1 MVKPQLTIQLS
12 DAQRIPQIGLG
23 VWQASEEETRAA
35 VRVALEE
42 GYRHVD
48 TASIYGNERGVGN
61 GLRDAG
67 IQREQVFLTTKIWN
81 DAHGLEAATAALDAS
96 LERLNVEYVDLLL
109 IHWPAPSQDNYVDT
123 WRALIAA
130 QRSGKAR
137 SIGVSNFN
145 PDHLQKLID
154 ETGVAPVLNQIE
166 LHPFMQQDALRSA
179 HESMGIATQSWSPLG
194 QGSALSDPVISEIAR
209 KYGRT
214 AAQVI
219 IRWHMELGLIAIPK
233 SITPSRIRENFNVF
247 DFTLD
252 APDIAAIAALDSGK
266 RLGPDPSAFA

>member
-1 MVKPQLTIQLS
+1 MLKPQLTIQLS

-23 VWQASEEETRAA
+23 VWQASDDEARGA

-42 GYRHVD
+42 GFRHVD
-48 TASIYGNERGVGN
+48 TASIYGNEKGVGD

-67 IQREQVFLTTKIWN
+67 TSREQVFLTTKIWN
-81 DAHGLEAATAALDAS
+81 DAHGFESATAALDAS
-96 LERLNVEYVDLLL
+96 LERLNVDYVDLLL

-154 ETGVAPVLNQIE
+154 ETGIAPVLNQIE
-166 LHPFMQQDALRSA
+166 LHPFMQQEALRSA

-194 QGSALSDPVISEIAR
+194 QGSALLNPVILDIAQ
-209 KYGRT
+209 KHGRT

-219 IRWHMELGLIAIPK
+219 IRWHLELGLIAIPK

-247 DFTLD
+247 DFSLD
-252 APDIAAIAALDSGK
+252 ASDLAAIARLDSGK
-266 RLGPDPSAFA
+266 RLGPDPSTFA

>member
-12 DAQRIPQIGLG
+12 DGQRIPQMGLG
-23 VWQASEEETRAA
+23 VWQTSDDEARVA

-48 TASIYGNERGVGN
+48 TASIYGNEKGVGE

-67 IQREQVFLTTKIWN
+67 IPREQVFLTTKIWN
-81 DAHGLEAATAALDAS
+81 DAHGFESATSALDAS
-96 LERLNVEYVDLLL
+96 LERMSVDYVDLLL

-123 WRALIAA
+123 WRAMIDA
-130 QRSGKAR
+130 QRNGKAR

-145 PDHLQKLID
+145 PDHLKRLID

-166 LHPFMQQDALRSA
+166 LHPSMQQQNLRQV

-194 QGSALSDPVISEIAR
+194 QGSALTNPVILGIAQ
-209 KYGRT
+209 KHGRT
-214 AAQVI
+214 AAQVV
-219 IRWHMELGLIAIPK
+219 IRWHLEFGLIAIPK
-233 SITPSRIRENFNVF
+233 SITPSRIRENLNVF
-247 DFTLD
+247 DFVLD
-252 APDIAAIAALDSGK
+252 TNDLVDIAIAG
-266 RLGPDPSAFA
+266 

>member
-1 MVKPQLTIQLS
+1 MVKPQLNIQLS

-23 VWQASEEETRAA
+23 VWQASNEEARAA

-48 TASIYGNERGVGN
+48 TASIYGNEKGVGE
-61 GLRDAG
+61 GIRDAG
-67 IQREQVFLTTKIWN
+67 TPRAEVFLTTKIWN
-81 DAHGLEAATAALDAS
+81 DAHGFEAASVALDAS
-96 LERLNVEYVDLLL
+96 LERLNVDYVDLLL

-123 WRALIAA
+123 WRALINA
-130 QRSGKAR
+130 QRNGKTR

-166 LHPFMQQDALRSA
+166 LHPYMQQEALRKV

-194 QGSALSDPVISEIAR
+194 QGSALSNSVILEIAR
-209 KYGRT
+209 KYDRT

-233 SITPSRIRENFNVF
+233 SITPSRIRENFKVF
-247 DFTLD
+247 DFVLD
-252 APDIAAIAALDSGK
+252 ASDLAAMNALNCGN
-266 RLGPDPSAFA
+266 RMGPDPSTFA

>member
-23 VWQASEEETRAA
+23 VWQASDEEARAA
-35 VRVALEE
+35 VRIALEE

-48 TASIYGNERGVGN
+48 TASIYGNEKGVGE

-67 IQREQVFLTTKIWN
+67 TPREQVFLTTKIWN
-81 DAHGLEAATAALDAS
+81 DAHGFESATAALDAS
-96 LERLNVEYVDLLL
+96 LERLNVDYVDLLL

-130 QRSGKAR
+130 QRSGKTR

-145 PDHLQKLID
+145 TEHLQKLID

-166 LHPFMQQDALRSA
+166 LHPFMQQEALRKA

-194 QGSALSDPVISEIAR
+194 QGSALSDPIILEIAR
-209 KYGRT
+209 KHGRT

-252 APDIAAIAALDSGK
+252 TSDLAAIAALDCGK
-266 RLGPDPSAFA
+266 RLGPDPSTFV

>member
-1 MVKPQLTIQLS
+1 MLKPQLTIQLS

-23 VWQASEEETRAA
+23 VWQASDDEARGA

-48 TASIYGNERGVGN
+48 TASIYGNEKGVGD

-67 IQREQVFLTTKIWN
+67 TSREQVFLTTKIWN
-81 DAHGLEAATAALDAS
+81 DAHGFESATAALDAS
-96 LERLNVEYVDLLL
+96 LERLNVDYVDLLL

-154 ETGVAPVLNQIE
+154 ETGIAPVLNQIE
-166 LHPFMQQDALRSA
+166 LHPFMQQEALRSA

-194 QGSALSDPVISEIAR
+194 QGSALLNPVILDIAQ
-209 KYGRT
+209 KHGRT

-219 IRWHMELGLIAIPK
+219 IRWHLELGLIAIPK

-247 DFTLD
+247 DFSLD
-252 APDIAAIAALDSGK
+252 ASDLAAIARLDSGK
-266 RLGPDPSAFA
+266 RLGPDPSTFA

>member
-23 VWQASEEETRAA
+23 VWQASDEDARAA

-48 TASIYGNERGVGN
+48 TASIYGNEKGVGE

-67 IQREQVFLTTKIWN
+67 IPREQVFLTTKIWN
-81 DAHGLEAATAALDAS
+81 DAHGFEPATAALDAS
-96 LERLNVEYVDLLL
+96 LERLNVDYVDLLL
-109 IHWPAPSQDNYVDT
+109 IHWPVPGQDNYVDT
-123 WRALIAA
+123 WRALINA
-130 QRSGKAR
+130 QRNGKAR

-145 PDHLQKLID
+145 PDHLQKLMD

-166 LHPFMQQDALRSA
+166 LHPFMQQEALRSA
-179 HESMGIATQSWSPLG
+179 HESIGIATQSWSPLG
-194 QGSALSDPVISEIAR
+194 QGSALNDPVVLDIAR
-209 KYGRT
+209 KHGRT

-219 IRWHMELGLIAIPK
+219 IRWHIELGMITIPK

-247 DFTLD
+247 DFSLETSDL
-252 APDIAAIAALDSGK
+252 AAIVALDCGK
-266 RLGPDPSAFA
+266 RLGPDPSTFA

>member
-23 VWQASEEETRAA
+23 VWQASDDEARAA

-48 TASIYGNERGVGN
+48 TASIYGNEKGVGE

-67 IQREQVFLTTKIWN
+67 IPREQVFLTTKIWN
-81 DAHGLEAATAALDAS
+81 DAHGFESATAALDAS
-96 LERLNVEYVDLLL
+96 LERLNVDYVDLLL

-123 WRALIAA
+123 WRALINA
-130 QRSGKAR
+130 QRNGKAR

-145 PDHLQKLID
+145 ADHLQKLID

-166 LHPFMQQDALRSA
+166 LHPFMQQEALRSA

-194 QGSALSDPVISEIAR
+194 QGTALSNSVILEIAR
-209 KYGRT
+209 KHGRP

-252 APDIAAIAALDSGK
+252 TCDLAAIAALDSGK
-266 RLGPDPSAFA
+266 RLGPDPSTFP

>member
-23 VWQASEEETRAA
+23 VWQASDDEARAA

-48 TASIYGNERGVGN
+48 TASIYGNEKGVGE

-67 IQREQVFLTTKIWN
+67 TSREQVFLTTKIWN
-81 DAHGLEAATAALDAS
+81 DAHGFESATAALDAS
-96 LERLNVEYVDLLL
+96 LERLNVDYVDLLL

-123 WRALIAA
+123 WRALISA
-130 QRSGKAR
+130 QRQGKAR

-145 PDHLQKLID
+145 RDHLQKLID

-166 LHPFMQQDALRSA
+166 LHPFMQQLDLRNA

-194 QGSALSDPVISEIAR
+194 QGSALSNPVVLEIAR
-209 KYGRT
+209 KHGRT

-247 DFTLD
+247 DFSLETSDL
-252 APDIAAIAALDSGK
+252 AAIVALNSGK
-266 RLGPDPSAFA
+266 RLGPDPSTFA

>member
-12 DAQRIPQIGLG
+12 DALRIPQIGLG
-23 VWQASEEETRAA
+23 VWQASDEEARAA
-35 VRVALEE
+35 VRIALEE

-48 TASIYGNERGVGN
+48 TASIYGNEKGVGE
-61 GLRDAG
+61 GLLDSG
-67 IQREQVFLTTKIWN
+67 IPREQVFLTTKIWN

-109 IHWPAPSQDNYVDT
+109 IHWPAPSQDNYVNT
-123 WRALIAA
+123 WRALIEA

-154 ETGVAPVLNQIE
+154 ETCVAPVLNQIE
-166 LHPFMQQDALRSA
+166 LHPFMQQETLRSA

-194 QGSALSDPVISEIAR
+194 QGSALSDPVVLKTAR
-209 KYGRT
+209 KHGRT
-214 AAQVI
+214 AAQII

-252 APDIAAIAALDSGK
+252 TSDLEAIAALDSGK
-266 RLGPDPSAFA
+266 RLGPDPSTFA

>member
-23 VWQASEEETRAA
+23 VWQASDEEARAA

-48 TASIYGNERGVGN
+48 TASIYGNEKGVGE

-67 IQREQVFLTTKIWN
+67 IPREQVFLTTKIWN
-81 DAHGLEAATAALDAS
+81 DAHGFESATAALDGS
-96 LERLNVEYVDLLL
+96 LERLNVDYVDLLL
-109 IHWPAPSQDNYVDT
+109 IHWPAPSQDNYIDT
-123 WRALIAA
+123 WRALIEA

-145 PDHLQKLID
+145 PDHLKKLID

-166 LHPFMQQDALRSA
+166 LHPFMQQEALRSA

-194 QGSALSDPVISEIAR
+194 QGSALSDPAILEIAR
-209 KYGRT
+209 KHGRT
-214 AAQVI
+214 AAQII

-247 DFTLD
+247 DFSLETSDL
-252 APDIAAIAALDSGK
+252 AAIVALDSGK
-266 RLGPDPSAFA
+266 RLGPDPSTFA

>member
-23 VWQASEEETRAA
+23 VWQASDEDARAA

-48 TASIYGNERGVGN
+48 TASIYGNEKGVGE

-67 IQREQVFLTTKIWN
+67 IPREQVFLTTKIWN
-81 DAHGLEAATAALDAS
+81 DAHGFEPATAALDAS
-96 LERLNVEYVDLLL
+96 LERLNVDYVDLLL
-109 IHWPAPSQDNYVDT
+109 IHWPVPGQDNYVDT
-123 WRALIAA
+123 WRALINA
-130 QRSGKAR
+130 QRNGKAR

-145 PDHLQKLID
+145 PDHLQKLMD

-166 LHPFMQQDALRSA
+166 LHPFMQQEALRSA

-194 QGSALSDPVISEIAR
+194 QGSALNDPVVLDIAR
-209 KYGRT
+209 KHGRT

-219 IRWHMELGLIAIPK
+219 IRWHIELGLIAIPK

-247 DFTLD
+247 DFSLETSDL
-252 APDIAAIAALDSGK
+252 AAIVALDYGK
-266 RLGPDPSAFA
+266 RLGPDPSIFA

>member
-23 VWQASEEETRAA
+23 VWQASDDEARAA

-48 TASIYGNERGVGN
+48 TASIYGNEKGVGE

-67 IQREQVFLTTKIWN
+67 TTREQVFLTTKIWN
-81 DAHGLEAATAALDAS
+81 DAHGFESATSALDAS
-96 LERLNVEYVDLLL
+96 LERLNVDYVDLLL

-123 WRALIAA
+123 WRALINA

-145 PDHLQKLID
+145 ADHLQKLIN

-166 LHPFMQQDALRSA
+166 LHPFMQQEALRSA

-194 QGSALSDPVISEIAR
+194 QGSALSDPVILEIAR
-209 KYGRT
+209 KHGKT

-247 DFTLD
+247 DFSLETSDL
-252 APDIAAIAALDSGK
+252 AAIVALNSGK
-266 RLGPDPSAFA
+266 RLGPDPSTFA